1 MCILLLITLETPI
14 PSFLSPPVCPPISA
28 IIDRQSNIVMG
39 AVEQLTSSILAP
51 AQLNELLDIVDLLRH
66 RVFVVL
72 DGFELLE
79 ISWSTLLKWIH

>member
-1 MCILLLITLETPI
+1 
-14 PSFLSPPVCPPISA
+14 
-28 IIDRQSNIVMG
+28 MG